1 MTPTEPA
8 LFLPT
13 EGIHNFRDYGGWLT
27 LDGGQVR
34 RELLFRSGQHV
45 GATDQDLGLIAG
57 LDIHTVI
64 DLRGTSERT
73 RNPCRRVEG
82 FAGEVI
88 FYEGET
94 SSSPP
99 HMDVDLDVTTAQFAR
114 ARMLSVY
121 TRMPQNPAMQAM
133 FARYLR
139 TLAER
144 DGASLVHCFAG
155 KDRTGIA
162 ATLLLHILGVSGK
175 DQMAEFLRT
184 NTAPTLA
191 VLRAQSVPGIEERL
205 GRKLDDDATRA
216 LLEVHEDYL
225 VRFRETVTEQE
236 GSLDRWLETRI
247 GVDEPL
253 RERLRSRFV
262 A

>member
-1 MTPTEPA
+1 MSSGES

-27 LDGGQVR
+27 QDGRQVR
-34 RELLFRSGQHV
+34 RGLLFRSGQHV
-45 GATDQDLGLIAG
+45 GASDADLALIGA
-57 LDIHTVI
+57 LDIRTVI
-64 DLRGTSERT
+64 DLRGTSERE
-73 RNPCRRVEG
+73 RNPCRRIEG

-99 HMDVDLDVTTAQFAR
+99 HMDVDPDVTTAAFAR
-114 ARMLSVY
+114 ERMLAVY
-121 TRMPQNPAMQAM
+121 TRMPENPAMQAM

-139 TLAER
+139 ILAER

-162 ATLLLHILGVSGK
+162 ATLLLHILGVSER
-175 DQMAEFLRT
+175 DQMTEFLRT

-191 VLRAQSVPGIEERL
+191 VLREQSVPGIEARL
-205 GRKLDDDATRA
+205 GRKLDEDGVRA

-225 VRFRETVTEQE
+225 HRFRETVTEMD
-236 GSLDRWLETRI
+236 GSLDAWLERRI
-247 GVDEPL
+247 GVDDAL
-253 RERLRSRFV
+253 REALRTRFV